1 MLNLSCSISSS
12 FASKSL
18 CTICLSCSA
27 AISKRSLA
35 LKNNLKNDERTVSF
49 FLDVYWETAKIPPPH
64 PRKYYLFCGRGGRE
78 DPIKIYKPRLSDSFF
93 PAIIHCIRRGFQIYF
108 ALSSLLPSHLL
119 TVFRQKL
126 ELSVPPE
133 VSCTPKFPTSNFSI
147 NFQNNRE
154 RTNFP
159 GIL

>member
-35 LKNNLKNDERTVSF
+35 LKNNLKNDERTVSS
-49 FLDVYWETAKIPPPH
+49 FLHVYWETTRIPPP
-64 PRKYYLFCGRGGRE
+64 PPENFILQEGGRE
-78 DPIKIYKPRLSDSFF
+78 DPIKNYKPRLSDSFF
-93 PAIIHCIRRGFQIYF
+93 PAIIHCTRQDFQIYF
-108 ALSSLLPSHLL
+108 ALSFLLPSHLL
-119 TVFRQKL
+119 TVFRLKL

-133 VSCTPKFPTSNFSI
+133 VSCTPKFPPQIFSLI
-147 NFQNNRE
+147 SRVIEKEQIS
-154 RTNFP
+154 P

>member
-35 LKNNLKNDERTVSF
+35 LKNNLKKWRKNGK
-49 FLDVYWETAKIPPPH
+49 LLPPCLLRNHENSPS
-64 PRKYYLFCGRGGRE
+64 PPENFILRKGGRE
-78 DPIKIYKPRLSDSFF
+78 DPIKNYKPRLSDSFF
-93 PAIIHCIRRGFQIYF
+93 PAIIHCTRQDFQIYF
-108 ALSSLLPSHLL
+108 ALSFLLPSHLL
-119 TVFRQKL
+119 TVFRLKL

-133 VSCTPKFPTSNFSI
+133 VSCTPKFPPQIFSLI
-147 NFQNNRE
+147 SRVIEKEQIS
-154 RTNFP
+154 P

>member
-35 LKNNLKNDERTVSF
+35 LKNNLKDDERTVSF
-49 FLDVYWETAKIPPPH
+49 FLDVYWETARIPPPH
-64 PRKYYLFCGRGGRE
+64 PRKFYFAEGGRE
-78 DPIKIYKPRLSDSFF
+78 DPIKNYKPRLSDIFFSRHNSLHTSRFSDLFRLKFSSSIPPSNCFPPKVRAQRPAWSFLHPQISPPQIF
-93 PAIIHCIRRGFQIYF
+93 PLISRIIEREQI
-108 ALSSLLPSHLL
+108 S
-119 TVFRQKL
+119 
-126 ELSVPPE
+126 
-133 VSCTPKFPTSNFSI
+133 
-147 NFQNNRE
+147 
-154 RTNFP
+154 P